1 MVLSLVLKWEIYWWI
16 RTNISKVC
24 ENLDSTNVSH
34 FSLTFVKFLQKGPY
48 PKFICYDNSCQLHKF
63 CSKRVKTSESSFL
76 DNEIFVIDRLHAQGH
91 VEICKEIYHPSLYK
105 ELENCNTMI
114 CEQRNYWISSFK
126 HITKHMNQY
135 RFNFFIFVIFNYYN
149 EIKSEGII
157 NITKAVDITT
167 FESHKRKF
175 AFLYSEDDL
184 SDDQSP
190 PTKK

>member
-1 MVLSLVLKWEIYWWI
+1 
-16 RTNISKVC
+16 
-24 ENLDSTNVSH
+24 
-34 FSLTFVKFLQKGPY
+34 
-48 PKFICYDNSCQLHKF
+48 
-63 CSKRVKTSESSFL
+63 
-76 DNEIFVIDRLHAQGH
+76 
-91 VEICKEIYHPSLYK
+91 
-105 ELENCNTMI
+105 MI

-135 RFNFFIFVIFNYYN
+135 RFNFFIFLIFNYN
-149 EIKSEGII
+149 NKIKSEGII

-184 SDDQSP
+184 GDDQSP

>member
-1 MVLSLVLKWEIYWWI
+1 
-16 RTNISKVC
+16 
-24 ENLDSTNVSH
+24 
-34 FSLTFVKFLQKGPY
+34 
-48 PKFICYDNSCQLHKF
+48 
-63 CSKRVKTSESSFL
+63 
-76 DNEIFVIDRLHAQGH
+76 
-91 VEICKEIYHPSLYK
+91 
-105 ELENCNTMI
+105 
-114 CEQRNYWISSFK
+114 
-126 HITKHMNQY
+126 MNQY

-190 PTKK
+190 PTKR